1 MKQQTESISQI
12 KPEVA
17 SGQIYNA
24 MRKSTGTQQEDIGQ
38 KYLIQ
43 CLGQNYLSL
52 SYAYIHFWLH
62 WDQQNR
68 ENLELEAEERSLI

>member
-17 SGQIYNA
+17 SGQICNA
-24 MRKSTGTQQEDIGQ
+24 MRKSTGTQQEDTGQ
-38 KYLIQ
+38 RHLIQ
-43 CLGQNYLSL
+43 CLGQNYLSM
-52 SYAYIHFWLH
+52 SYAYINFWLR

-68 ENLELEAEERSLI
+68 ENLELDAEERSLI

>member
-38 KYLIQ
+38 KHLI
-43 CLGQNYLSL
+43 
-52 SYAYIHFWLH
+52 
-62 WDQQNR
+62 
-68 ENLELEAEERSLI
+68 